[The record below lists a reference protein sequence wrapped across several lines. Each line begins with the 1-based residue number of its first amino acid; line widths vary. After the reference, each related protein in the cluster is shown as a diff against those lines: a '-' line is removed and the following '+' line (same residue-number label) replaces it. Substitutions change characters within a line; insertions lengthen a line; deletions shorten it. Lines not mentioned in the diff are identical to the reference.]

1 MQVTRFLIHDRF
13 IHCNTFSA
21 KHLNEE
27 VFFISRGM
35 LFQMTGPEYE
45 RLSLKIFR
53 LGLGVRKF
61 SSETDLRVVFINYAV
76 GSSLKQVADIRR
88 DNIFNYLVNNFRFI

>member
-21 KHLNEE
+21 KHFTEE
-27 VFFISRGM
+27 EFFISRGM

-45 RLSLKIFR
+45 RLSLKNTQIRPRCDKIF
-53 LGLGVRKF
+53 
-61 SSETDLRVVFINYAV
+61 
-76 GSSLKQVADIRR
+76 IRDR
-88 DNIFNYLVNNFRFI
+88 S